1 MNNGRLCLR
10 LFFHHLLYSAIS
22 SFTRETQMIEYNI
35 HINQMFIVPLP
46 KDAHQTKT
54 YEITASM
61 DISMV
66 TSSTTSSL

>member
-1 MNNGRLCLR
+1 M
-10 LFFHHLLYSAIS
+10 LL
-22 SFTRETQMIEYNI
+22 
-35 HINQMFIVPLP
+35 VPLP

-66 TSSTTSSL
+66 TSSINHKLVINGSSILDTKNIT